1 MDNLSPGIVRLRS
14 LSAAFTTCLP
24 PVCSIRCGAIGEL
37 NDFCMGLGVGLVL
50 VLHDLC
56 LLILSGSQKL
66 NQSPLALS
74 EKSNAC
80 ELKIIIRCSA
90 ASIRAGEKP
99 NACEWKII
107 GRFSAARI
115 RAGEKPNACELKTIG
130 RFSAACIRTA
140 FRSTSLRG
148 RTSPT
153 MNCGHYWN
161 EVLSSLISDPTILYR
176 MPLFPKGFPKSPVH
190 LGGAGEWVSPPPT
203 VFVVVPRCSGRR
215 SVVFIPQVARPA
227 MAVSPKPTEP
237 IRHRSTTRG
246 RDVSWS
252 ESDIEALSSAAQHI
266 KRYVHKPRPPQNQ
279 TRGGLIRHA
288 FED

>member
-1 MDNLSPGIVRLRS
+1 
-14 LSAAFTTCLP
+14 
-24 PVCSIRCGAIGEL
+24 
-37 NDFCMGLGVGLVL
+37 
-50 VLHDLC
+50 
-56 LLILSGSQKL
+56 
-66 NQSPLALS
+66 
-74 EKSNAC
+74 
-80 ELKIIIRCSA
+80 
-90 ASIRAGEKP
+90 
-99 NACEWKII
+99 
-107 GRFSAARI
+107 
-115 RAGEKPNACELKTIG
+115 
-130 RFSAACIRTA
+130 
-140 FRSTSLRG
+140 
-148 RTSPT
+148 

-252 ESDIEALSSAAQHI
+252 ESDIEALSSAAQH
-266 KRYVHKPRPPQNQ
+266 KEVCPQAAATPKPNP
-279 TRGGLIRHA
+279 RGPHPTC
-288 FED
+288 F